1 MKETASLKLGRL
13 LQLVRSMEG
22 DLGIGSLSKAEKALF
37 TSITDLCGNSETNI
51 NLNDILNH
59 NDIKTMPQATVYKCL
74 RELQNKNL
82 IRHEGT
88 RGSGMYRL
96 C

>member
-1 MKETASLKLGRL
+1 MKETAPLKLGRL
-13 LQLVRSMEG
+13 LQLVRSMET

-37 TSITDLCGNSETNI
+37 TSITDLCANSESTI
-51 NLNDILNH
+51 NLTEILAHPDIQ
-59 NDIKTMPQATVYKCL
+59 KMPQATVYKCL

-82 IRHEGT
+82 IRHQGT
-88 RGSGMYRL
+88 RGSGLYSL